1 MKRTTKNAL
10 LALTASMVAIA
21 SLITQPFVSAQTIT
35 SPAVDAQALQAH
47 VNYLSVD
54 AYPRSAD
61 FPQKLNAAADYIK
74 DNLTAAGVT
83 VTEQAYEVDGETV
96 RNLVMYFG
104 PTQGK
109 TLVIGAHYDSHG
121 NAQAAERSGKSHTSD
136 SHTPGADDN
145 ASGVAGLMELAKL
158 LQKNPPARP
167 VELVAY
173 TLEEPPYFRTAD
185 MGSAQHAKN
194 FAANHPNSS
203 MDLMVSLEMIGYF
216 TDAPDSQ
223 DYPIKAMK
231 LLYPNQGN
239 FITVVGRT
247 SDVGAVRRV
256 KAALKGETLEVRSI
270 NAPASIAG
278 VDFSDHQNYWALN
291 QPAVMVTDTAFM
303 RNKQYHQAGDT
314 YDKLDYNRMA
324 QVVQGVYRLA
334 QQPL

>member
-1 MKRTTKNAL
+1 MKLTTKITVST
-10 LALTASMVAIA
+10 LAASMIVIT
-21 SLITQPFVSAQTIT
+21 SLITQPFVSAQT
-35 SPAVDAQALQAH
+35 SPSPVVDAQALQAH
-47 VNYLSVD
+47 VSYLSVD
-54 AYPRSAD
+54 VYPRSAD
-61 FPQKLNAAADYIK
+61 FPQNLNAAADYIK
-74 DNLTAAGVT
+74 NNLTAAGVT
-83 VTEQAYEVDGETV
+83 VTEQTYDVDGETA
-96 RNLVMYFG
+96 RNLVMHFG
-104 PTQGK
+104 PAQGK

-121 NAQAAERSGKSHTSD
+121 DMQAAERAGKPHTPT

-158 LQKNPPARP
+158 LQKNPPTRP

-194 FAANHPNSS
+194 FTANHPNSS

-239 FITVVGRT
+239 FIAVVGRT
-247 SDVGAVRRV
+247 SDIGAVRRV
-256 KAALKGETLEVRSI
+256 KAALKGEALDVRSI
-270 NAPASIAG
+270 NAPASIVG
-278 VDFSDHQNYWALN
+278 VDFSDHLNYWALN

-324 QVVQGVYRLA
+324 QVVQGVYRLT

>member
-1 MKRTTKNAL
+1 MKCTTKNAL
-10 LALTASMVAIA
+10 IALAASMIAIILLA
-21 SLITQPFVSAQTIT
+21 NLFASAQTIPN
-35 SPAVDAQALQAH
+35 PAVGQQALQAH
-47 VNYLSVD
+47 VKYLSLD

-74 DNLTAAGVT
+74 DNLTAAGVS
-83 VTEQAYEVDGETV
+83 VTEQTYKVDGETV
-96 RNLVMYFG
+96 RNLIMHFG
-104 PTQGK
+104 PAQGK

-121 NAQAAERSGKSHTSD
+121 NAQAARSAGKSHTPD

-173 TLEEPPYFRTAD
+173 TLEEPPYFRTAE

-203 MDLMVSLEMIGYF
+203 MDLMVSL
-216 TDAPDSQ
+216 DSQ

-239 FITVVGRT
+239 FIAVVGRT
-247 SDVGAVRRV
+247 SDLGAVNRV
-256 KAALKGETLEVRSI
+256 KAALKSETLEVQAL
-270 NAPASIAG
+270 NAPAIIPG

-291 QPAVMVTDTAFM
+291 QSAVMVTDTAFM
-303 RNKQYHQAGDT
+303 RNKQYHEAGDT
-314 YDKLDYNRMA
+314 YDTLDYNRMA
-324 QVVQGVYRLA
+324 QVVQGIYRLA
-334 QQPL
+334 QQP